1 MKIDKLSFIT
11 PIEKIQNNKI
21 ILKKSYTQKFYL
33 QNGNVISV
41 ASRIGN
47 CQTQE
52 DCTAVTKIDDYL
64 LLLVA
69 DGIGGMKGGVEASYK
84 TAEIIKN
91 WVEIE
96 DKEILK
102 ELNEK
107 TLEDVLNALMY
118 LISTSIPTNSG
129 ATLSMSIITPNK
141 TIIANIGDSRTYT
154 IKNGT
159 ITLRTFDD
167 SLVFKRYHPQTK
179 EDRNKLRFHK
189 HNHILINSI
198 TSEALPN
205 ITVTTIDND
214 DYDILCHVTDGVT
227 DFLSEYLI
235 EKYSKKLNPATT
247 LVNKSTKGF
256 PIYNHAKFEL
266 LRRCIKPGEDNAT
279 AIIYTKKRTKN
290 NKKETTC

>member
-11 PIEKIQNNKI
+11 PIEKIQNNQI

-33 QNGNVISV
+33 QNGDVISI

-47 CQTQE
+47 CQTQQ
-52 DCTAVTKIDDYL
+52 DCTALTKIDDYI

-69 DGIGGMKGGVEASYK
+69 DGIGGMQHGEEASYK
-84 TAEIIKN
+84 TAEIIQK
-91 WVEIE
+91 WLESE
-96 DKEILK
+96 DKTILK

-118 LISTSIPTNSG
+118 LISTNIKENSG
-129 ATLSMSIITPNK
+129 ATLNMSIITPDK

-154 IKNGT
+154 IKDGK

-167 SLVFKRYHPQTK
+167 SLVFKKHKPVTK
-179 EDRNKLRFHK
+179 EERNKLRFHK
-189 HNHILINSI
+189 QNHILINSI
-198 TSEALPN
+198 TSVTVPN
-205 ITVTTIDND
+205 ITVTSINND

-235 EKYSKKLNPATT
+235 EKYSKKLNPATA

-256 PIYNHAKFEL
+256 PIYNHNKFEL
-266 LRRCIKPGEDNAT
+266 LRRCIRPGEDNAT

-290 NKKETTC
+290 NKKQNV